1 MSENDMDRRLDKTRR
16 RRELIVEAAVDCF
29 AEKGF
34 HQSSMRDIAAH
45 AGVSLGNLYN
55 HFASKSDLIVEIA
68 RLEARD
74 MKTLLTRMD
83 GEGKPQGI
91 ILQMLEQLWDDCRD
105 PLLGRL
111 SLEIMAE
118 ASRNNEIYRL
128 FEQNRQMRASI
139 LSEKIQQSLST
150 RGDQLLVAE
159 ALIDLV
165 EAKALREAIEEP
177 ETPTAT
183 FETLKPLILKLI
195 S

>member
-1 MSENDMDRRLDKTRR
+1 MDRRLDKTRR